1 MTSTRGFGLFYS
13 GMMLSWHWLRP
24 SCFWTANHEHYT
36 WHTCTPLGI
45 LTSVHSL
52 QISHLIS
59 VKTHAHIALI

>member
-45 LTSVHSL
+45 L
-52 QISHLIS
+52 
-59 VKTHAHIALI
+59 